1 MLCLQTH
8 HSHSSERIL
17 HCNFQLC
24 MQHWLFPTIYF
35 SFFLSSPDYSTFY
48 SFTIPPSLL
57 LSSLLSPS
65 LLVPSSPP
73 SLPLPP
79 SPFSLSFPPSFLKS
93 RPNLEEF
100 LGKLLHFQHFR
111 QFINGRI
118 DKLKEQ
124 SLERDL
130 FDNEVLMYEEG
141 EDVRETW
148 N

>member
-1 MLCLQTH
+1 MYTLFWLPCLYP
-8 HSHSSERIL
+8 L
-17 HCNFQLC
+17 PPL
-24 MQHWLFPTIYF
+24 PF
-35 SFFLSSPDYSTFY
+35 SLPLLPPPFST
-48 SFTIPPSLL
+48 SLL
-57 LSSLLSPS
+57 PL
-65 LLVPSSPP
+65 SSPP
-73 SLPLPP
+73 SLSFLL
-79 SPFSLSFPPSFLKS
+79 PFSLSFPPSFLKS

-141 EDVRETW
+141 EDVRETR